1 VATARVPAYHPR
13 IFNDPSFTVAAM
25 LGWLVMVAGAM
36 ILLLTGIRYARVLD
50 GAHSTDRPPLSG
62 PSRLWARRCS

>member
-1 VATARVPAYHPR
+1 
-13 IFNDPSFTVAAM
+13 M
-25 LGWLVMVAGAM
+25 LGWLVMVTGAM
-36 ILLLTGIRYARVLD
+36 ILLLTAIRYARVLD